1 MKLRSN
7 VSLRVALATTVLFS
21 AASCSKKLTPLT
33 SDYFSATPAP
43 LELVGTQVPV
53 TVNGKFPEKWFNKNA
68 VVAVTP
74 VLKYEGQELAGTPYT
89 YQGEKVAGNGIVIP
103 NVSGAPVALKSSFG
117 YVPAMQKSELFLRFD
132 ATLKGKKVVLPDVK
146 VTDGVNAT
154 AYLASASQST
164 PSVAPDAFQR
174 IIKEKHD
181 ADIHFVIQQ
190 ANLRKSEIN
199 SSDVAAWKKLVNE
212 AFNNDKRTVNVE
224 ISAYASPDGGQKLN
238 EGLAEK
244 REKNTTDFLKKD
256 FKKSDID
263 PEVNAN
269 YTAQDWDG
277 FKQLLEAS
285 NIQDK
290 DLVLRVLSMY
300 PDPETREREIKNIS
314 AVFKD
319 LAETILPQLRRSRL
333 TANVEVIGKSDE
345 EMKALWGS
353 DKSALSLE
361 ELLYFATLSSSDKN
375 AVYSYTTEKF
385 PSDYRAWNNLGNLY
399 LQQGNLDKASQYYSK
414 AASLSPSAAATNA
427 NLGLL
432 AINSGDFSK
441 AQQYLGN
448 AAGATNLSE
457 TLGLLYLK
465 QGDYSKAAS
474 AFGDAKTNN
483 AAVAQILAK
492 NYSKA
497 QQILDGIATK
507 NATSSYLAAI
517 VAARTNN
524 AAGVVSNLKSAIQKD
539 SSLRGKALSDLEFVK
554 FLANPDVA
562 SVLK

>member
-1 MKLRSN
+1 MKLKSN
-7 VSLRVALATTVLFS
+7 VSFRVALAATVVLS
-21 AASCSKKLTPLT
+21 TASCSKKLTPLT

-89 YQGEKVAGNGIVIP
+89 YQGEKVAGNGIVIS
-103 NVSGAPVALKSSFG
+103 NANGAPVALKSSFG
-117 YVPAMQKSELFLRFD
+117 YVPSMQKSELFLRFD
-132 ATLKGKKVVLPDVK
+132 ASLKGKKVALPDVK

-164 PSVAPDAFQR
+164 PSLAPDAFQR

-190 ANLRKSEIN
+190 ANLRKSEIS
-199 SSDVAAWKKLVNE
+199 SSDVAAWKKLVND
-212 AFNNDKRTVNVE
+212 AFNDDKRNVNVE
-224 ISAYASPDGGQKLN
+224 ISAYASPDGGLKLN

-256 FKKSDID
+256 FKKSAID
-263 PEVNAN
+263 PEVNAK

-314 AVFKD
+314 VVFKD

-353 DKSALSLE
+353 NKSALSLE
-361 ELLYFATLSSSDKN
+361 ELLYFATLSSTDKN

-385 PSDYRAWNNLGNLY
+385 PSDYRAWNNLANLY
-399 LQQGNLDKASQYYSK
+399 LQQGNFDKASQYYSK

-427 NLGLL
+427 NLALL
-432 AINSGDFSK
+432 AINSGDLSK

-448 AAGATNLSE
+448 AAGASNLSE
-457 TLGLLYLK
+457 ALGLLYVK
-465 QGDYSKAAS
+465 QGDYTKAAQ

-483 AAVAQILAK
+483 AAVAQILTK

-497 QQILDGIATK
+497 QQVLDGVASK
-507 NATSSYLAAI
+507 NATTSYLSAI

-539 SSLRGKALSDLEFVK
+539 SSFKSMALSDLEFAK
-554 FLANPDVA
+554 FLTNPDVA
-562 SVLK
+562 SILK